1 MTQAFAYYDF
11 MYPVDNPDAGQ
22 LVYTPGQVQ
31 PKYLIN
37 ADNFKYG
44 YITQDDRWDN
54 YWRAGPNAVLGW
66 DGSKTGSGTGARSM
80 GEELAG
86 SAAFGRC
93 QAIKVFRAVC
103 LRDPDDTE
111 MNDLFATYTANN
123 SIMKPVFAKAATQCM
138 GP

>member
-1 MTQAFAYYDF
+1 
-11 MYPVDNPDAGQ
+11 
-22 LVYTPGQVQ
+22 VQ

-37 ADNFKYG
+37 ADNFKFG
-44 YITQDDRWDN
+44 YITPDDRWDN
-54 YWRAGPNAVLGW
+54 YWREGPNAVLGW
-66 DGSKTGSGTGARSM
+66 GGGDGFGNGARTM

-103 LRDPDDTE
+103 LRDPTDAE
-111 MNDLFATYTANN
+111 INDPTTGLFATYTANN